1 MKIKKV
7 MCLLLAFSA
16 CLAFTAC
23 SDTASSKTENTNGD
37 NTSTTNET
45 LITGIQ
51 IKELSNGYRSGKE
64 LLQNDYRGGV
74 MRADVVKNT
83 VLKTIDTLKK
93 GNIAIRSD
101 NPNSYWTA
109 EGYQDFVANFFSTSI
124 INDTQ
129 WINEEETDLATVIT
143 QMTSTANSFTKTN
156 DNGEYVSK
164 YPNLNVSRN
173 EKDDYEIS
181 GTTTVL
187 KGSTSNT
194 NTAYRILYDCD
205 KDWCKAVCT
214 ANVNVDAIKNPV
226 TTQMFEYA
234 RLDNNTFVIQTETE
248 RLVTIFEP
256 TTEDTD
262 LRERQ
267 LKEFYY
273 SRLAVNCNRT
283 GFKAFEPLSEVDENE
298 AYSAENAQINA
309 TMKNYPY
316 INQDGEQAS
325 YYGTKNSLFLVD
337 KGSLNKEWVFED
349 KALQQAISYKDNNL
363 IVLNY
368 NKLAEK
374 YEQFVYYKDKAPSDD
389 EVKKIVDVSKLVGD
403 NVKVENNSSNKP
415 STSKPT
421 TSSETPNTS
430 NNSITL
436 DTSSNNDTSSNI
448 SASES
453 SRGNDTTTSIPDDM
467 PMPEESEN

>member
-23 SDTASSKTENTNGD
+23 SDTTSESKTENTNGD
-37 NTSTTNET
+37 NTSITNEA

-83 VLKTIDTLKK
+83 VLKAIDTLKQ
-93 GNIAIRSD
+93 GNITIRSD

-129 WINEEETDLATVIT
+129 WFNEEETDFETVIT
-143 QMTSTANSFTKTN
+143 QMASTANSFTGKN
-156 DNGEYVSK
+156 DNGEYVSR
-164 YPNLNVSRN
+164 YPQLSVKRN

-181 GTTTVL
+181 GATTAL
-187 KGSTSNT
+187 KGVTSSTD
-194 NTAYRILYDCD
+194 AKYRILYDCD
-205 KDWCKAVCT
+205 KDWCKAICT
-214 ANVNVDAIKNPV
+214 ADINIDAIKNPV

-248 RLVTIFEP
+248 RLVAVFEP

-283 GFKAFEPLSEVDENE
+283 GFKAFEPLPEVDENE

-316 INQDGEQAS
+316 VNQDGEQAS
-325 YYGTKNSLFLVD
+325 YYGAKNSLFLVD
-337 KGSLNKEWVFED
+337 KANLNKDWVFED

-368 NKLAEK
+368 NKLAER

-403 NVKVENNSSNKP
+403 NVKVEDSNDSNSSN
-415 STSKPT
+415 TSKPT
-421 TSSETPNTS
+421 TSNTS
-430 NNSITL
+430 NGNISL
-436 DTSSNNDTSSNI
+436 DTSSTVNTSSDV
-448 SASES
+448 SADES
-453 SRGNDTTTSIPDDM
+453 SNSDGTTSIPDDM
-467 PMPEESEN
+467 PMPVESEN